1 MRQKSEVAGLGVGA
15 VLLCAT
21 VAATKVDAFFSS
33 SQRRFSLS
41 SFLFIY
47 YFLPSFISLN
57 SCDHETLLDFVGWHV
72 FLWHNFH

>member
-41 SFLFIY
+41 PLFFLFIIF
-47 YFLPSFISLN
+47 YFIHFSFRALQTPVSL
-57 SCDHETLLDFVGWHV
+57 GG
-72 FLWHNFH
+72 

>member
-33 SQRRFSLS
+33 SQRSVVFNAYTHHDRDGS
-41 SFLFIY
+41 SW
-47 YFLPSFISLN
+47 P
-57 SCDHETLLDFVGWHV
+57 
-72 FLWHNFH
+72 